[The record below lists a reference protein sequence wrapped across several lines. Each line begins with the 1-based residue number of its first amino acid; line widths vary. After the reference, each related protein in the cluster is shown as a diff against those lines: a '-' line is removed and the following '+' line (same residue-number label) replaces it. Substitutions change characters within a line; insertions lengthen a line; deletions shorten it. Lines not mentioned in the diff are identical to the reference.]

1 MFTLLQFSSQLIIE
15 KSKGNEKENAELRQ
29 AG

>member
-1 MFTLLQFSSQLIIE
+1 MFLLLFSSQLIIE
-15 KSKGNEKENAELRQ
+15 KSKGNDKENAELRQ